1 MDSKKNEIK
10 NENTQEKKGSSKKK
24 IAAAVIA
31 VAIAAIAA
39 VVIIFLCNS
48 CGKDSGKKTG
58 STADSASNS
67 QTASKAETP
76 SFVKLVEDSETYKID
91 LGFIELRYPTKFKDS
106 VTVAGAEKHEAT
118 DKFTVS
124 FSVNNVNLFDLYFND
139 KKDSVLGTL
148 DVDGNQVG
156 VYVKTYVLKDK
167 DAEYM
172 EQQESLNV
180 IIQALIADYGFKPG
194 VEPEVAESN
203 EVFEIKT
210 DVVSLYY
217 PAKWKDKVDVKV
229 NGKTVSFENEGKSVF
244 DIRFEECDGFLLG
257 TYKTTPVYIVEHEAK
272 NDEQVAMQQDVNVI
286 ISQLE
291 KDTNFKIND

>member
-39 VVIIFLCNS
+39 VVIIVICNS

-91 LGFIELRYPTKFKDS
+91 LGFIELRYPNKFKDS

-124 FSVNNVNLFDLYFND
+124 FS
-139 KKDSVLGTL
+139 
-148 DVDGNQVG
+148 
-156 VYVKTYVLKDK
+156 
-167 DAEYM
+167 
-172 EQQESLNV
+172 
-180 IIQALIADYGFKPG
+180 
-194 VEPEVAESN
+194 
-203 EVFEIKT
+203 
-210 DVVSLYY
+210 
-217 PAKWKDKVDVKV
+217 
-229 NGKTVSFENEGKSVF
+229 
-244 DIRFEECDGFLLG
+244 IR
-257 TYKTTPVYIVEHEAK
+257 
-272 NDEQVAMQQDVNVI
+272 
-286 ISQLE
+286 
-291 KDTNFKIND
+291 